1 VTLNNKN
8 MMHKIKIKKSL
19 KKKKKKKKK
28 KKNLNKKGYGPPS
41 IFSPLKLTFIIY
53 EASRTN
59 KCHDLVKKNVMI
71 WPFKLLTCYYLAPYV
86 SLDGKSN
93 LTKIF

>member
-1 VTLNNKN
+1 

-19 KKKKKKKKK
+19 KKKKKKK
-28 KKNLNKKGYGPPS
+28 NLLTTGYGPPS
-41 IFSPLKLTFIIY
+41 LFSPLKLTFIIY